1 MTDGYLRGAAAAAP
15 RTGPLTIVTAAVA
28 GDDLESVA
36 RSAADA
42 LGCSVA
48 IALPRLGSIVAWPP
62 EASSATVLETINTY
76 AGALIDGDRAQAPP
90 SLRHSVPIRIGRE
103 VVGVVV
109 ALTDNGLD
117 PESWL
122 EAAAAAAAVTA
133 LMRDASGL
141 DAERA
146 KRAFLQMLEL
156 HVPGDIDS
164 LLANARR
171 LGCDLSA
178 GAIGVCAASDVL
190 AALVAD
196 AHGGL
201 VADVGDGRVLGL
213 LPPELG
219 EIGASTAAGRLILSA
234 PRSEPAALH
243 DALHEASVLFELLCD
258 PCAHLTVHEDT
269 YRLLVGVL
277 LSNPPELERLRASTI
292 AEVERY
298 DEAHDTELLATL
310 EAFLAHNGSTT
321 ETAEAMN
328 LHRHTVGY
336 RLARVQEVSRLS
348 PYESDGRERLSL
360 GLKAHHILLAE
371 QRRAE
376 RRPHAQ
382 QVA

>member
-1 MTDGYLRGAAAAAP
+1 MTDGHLRGAAAAAP

-62 EASSATVLETINTY
+62 EASSAAVLERIDSY
-76 AGALIDGDRAQAPP
+76 AGALIDDDRAQAPP

-156 HVPGDIDS
+156 HVPGDIDA

-178 GAIGVCAASDVL
+178 GAIGVRASSGDSGASGVLGASEGL
-190 AALVAD
+190 AALAAD
-196 AHGGL
+196 ARGAL
-201 VADVGDGRVLGL
+201 VAHMGDGRLLGL
-213 LPPELG
+213 LPPG
-219 EIGASTAAGRLILSA
+219 IGDIEASTAS
-234 PRSEPAALH
+234 
-243 DALHEASVLFELLCD
+243 
-258 PCAHLTVHEDT
+258 
-269 YRLLVGVL
+269 
-277 LSNPPELERLRASTI
+277 
-292 AEVERY
+292 
-298 DEAHDTELLATL
+298 
-310 EAFLAHNGSTT
+310 GS
-321 ETAEAMN
+321 
-328 LHRHTVGY
+328 
-336 RLARVQEVSRLS
+336 
-348 PYESDGRERLSL
+348 
-360 GLKAHHILLAE
+360 
-371 QRRAE
+371 
-376 RRPHAQ
+376 
-382 QVA
+382 